1 MYALTPGKGIF
12 AHREPNGVLHTYVTF
27 KKPREWVDGV
37 ASSDRKS
44 ARARVAQEFKDWAPE
59 LVALIADG
67 ETPLVARSLHV
78 LPQDQHW
85 DHVAGVTLLG
95 DAAHLNPPDGE
106 GANWA
111 MYDGA
116 ELEGCS
122 PNTGRTPKQPSRN
135 MKRHSSPEWRGR
147 LWRHAKPSRRASVT
161 RRLKAC
167 SAFLQAIGRTRKR
180 SGCEGWVSQDKS

>member
-27 KKPREWVDGV
+27 KKPKEWVDGV
-37 ASSDRKS
+37 ASSDPES
-44 ARARVAQEFKDWAPE
+44 ARARVAQEFKDWDPE
-59 LVALIADG
+59 LVALITDG
-67 ETPLVARSLHV
+67 ETPLVARSLHA
-78 LPQDQHW
+78 LPQNQRW

-116 ELEGCS
+116 EL
-122 PNTGRTPKQPSRN
+122 
-135 MKRHSSPEWRGR
+135 GR
-147 LWRHAKPSRRASVT
+147 LLAEYQHDSKAAIREYEKALSPRMDTSAVQARETFEACFGDNAPQSLLDMFSDNQPVT
-161 RRLKAC
+161 
-167 SAFLQAIGRTRKR
+167 
-180 SGCEGWVSQDKS
+180 